1 MAINTILLD
10 FKVEESTKLGMPGL
24 LLIFEMDERK
34 FNSNNA
40 FFADS

>member
-24 LLIFEMDERK
+24 LLIFT
-34 FNSNNA
+34 FIL
-40 FFADS
+40 